1 MDLIQFQV
9 KCKNQIGFLQNFEA
23 KLQKLEKLTS
33 QIKQPDIPLEEALKN
48 FEDGI
53 KLAKS
58 MEKELEKVEAK
69 IQILMNEPLK
79 NEGSEPELD
88 LFSAADGETGTS
100 GAPETGTRQ

>member
-1 MDLIQFQV
+1 ME
-9 KCKNQIGFLQNFEA
+9 NFEA

-69 IQILMNEPLK
+69 IQILMNKPLK

>member
-1 MDLIQFQV
+1 ME
-9 KCKNQIGFLQNFEA
+9 NFEA

-58 MEKELEKVEAK
+58 MEKAGNCGGRAG
-69 IQILMNEPLK
+69 IQLFVCDFYFYCAVLFVRANCVSV
-79 NEGSEPELD
+79 NYRRLD
-88 LFSAADGETGTS
+88 G
-100 GAPETGTRQ
+100 R